1 MIRSLPLLAVFAL
14 FNACSLLHDEL
25 PNESPTLQI
34 SRSICQS
41 PEMAFPDTIVNGSG
55 GNCRVRRGGEVRFE
69 VRATDEDDDPLVYH
83 WEAFGAG
90 SFRDSSAVGEN
101 SWFAPETIVG
111 SSESFVIQ
119 IAISDRD
126 CNSVPDPD
134 DRQACSDNAEEIIES
149 FLVEVVQRRP
159 ILSVTTDTTISFSQP
174 QILIDAFGYDPD
186 GDALEYNW
194 QPVEGEDGL
203 IIGQQEIRDDETF
216 EQIGSRGAIVALYP
230 NDYLL
235 RTAANGDTQF
245 PASYHLVTSIDDG
258 EGPVESEIVLQFSV
272 EPPLP
277 EGGMVQ
283 LTLSETG
290 EDFEIDI
297 YEYPNVKGEFP
308 LQATFFEAVSFC
320 SAQGKRL
327 CSPSE
332 SQAACQGDQQA
343 SYSSTDDPLAYAGLE
358 HFGVRF
364 CNTPRSVFTFL
375 NGGDLTNSLAAAGS
389 FPNCGGTT
397 GVFDLTGNIGEW
409 TATLN
414 ETTGELAVFTI
425 ASNVALEGTCSFV
438 GSVGTLSLDGADI
451 YDPAVLQQQKESMNE
466 IILQSF
472 ESDFVG
478 FRCCR

>member
-1 MIRSLPLLAVFAL
+1 M
-14 FNACSLLHDEL
+14 
-25 PNESPTLQI
+25 
-34 SRSICQS
+34 
-41 PEMAFPDTIVNGSG
+41 
-55 GNCRVRRGGEVRFE
+55 VR
-69 VRATDEDDDPLVYH
+69 
-83 WEAFGAG
+83 
-90 SFRDSSAVGEN
+90 
-101 SWFAPETIVG
+101 
-111 SSESFVIQ
+111 
-119 IAISDRD
+119 
-126 CNSVPDPD
+126 
-134 DRQACSDNAEEIIES
+134 
-149 FLVEVVQRRP
+149 
-159 ILSVTTDTTISFSQP
+159 
-174 QILIDAFGYDPD
+174 
-186 GDALEYNW
+186 
-194 QPVEGEDGL
+194 
-203 IIGQQEIRDDETF
+203 
-216 EQIGSRGAIVALYP
+216 
-230 NDYLL
+230 
-235 RTAANGDTQF
+235 
-245 PASYHLVTSIDDG
+245 
-258 EGPVESEIVLQFSV
+258 
-272 EPPLP
+272 
-277 EGGMVQ
+277 
-283 LTLSETG
+283 LTLPETG
-290 EDFEIDI
+290 ENFEIDI
-297 YEYPNVKGEFP
+297 YEYPNTKGEFP

-332 SQAACQGDQQA
+332 SQAACQGDQQL

-375 NGGDLTNSLAAAGS
+375 GDGDLTNSLAAAGS

-451 YDPAVLQQQKESMNE
+451 YDPAVLQQQKDSMNE